1 MNNGFGSA
9 ERQKANEAQRLKE
22 EADRAVAL
30 KAQQLQEQ
38 QRAHAENISRL
49 EKQTKEQFERAQK
62 HQEEVLNH
70 RLNEQ
75 QRLLQEGFKKDAY
88 RMRARIDELERQK
101 ESDER
106 AKKRREEELASLKK
120 EQQLQQVIEDQKCKL
135 EEIQRHIKRDAD
147 ERRQEF

>member
-1 MNNGFGSA
+1 MNNYFGSA

-62 HQEEVLNH
+62 HHEEVLDH

-75 QRLLQEGFKKDAY
+75 QRLLQESFKKDAD

-101 ESDER
+101 EIDER
-106 AKKRREEELASLKK
+106 AQICSAEKERVIQMWTCELDL
-120 EQQLQQVIEDQKCKL
+120 C
-135 EEIQRHIKRDAD
+135 RY
-147 ERRQEF
+147 